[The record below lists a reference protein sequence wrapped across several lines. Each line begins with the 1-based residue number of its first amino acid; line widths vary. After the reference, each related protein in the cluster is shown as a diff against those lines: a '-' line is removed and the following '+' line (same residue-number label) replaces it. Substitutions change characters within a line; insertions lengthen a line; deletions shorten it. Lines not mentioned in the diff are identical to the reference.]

1 MVLDLEIII
10 IPSGGTVVKNLPA
23 NAGDTG
29 LIPGLGR
36 FPRGG
41 NGNCSSILARIMP
54 WTEERRK
61 VSKKKVDRGLR
72 RRPGREDE

>member
-1 MVLDLEIII
+1 MQFLTAVSPQSSSTPSWKIETKYSTRVL
-10 IPSGGTVVKNLPA
+10 
-23 NAGDTG
+23 TG
-29 LIPGLGR
+29 
-36 FPRGG
+36 
-41 NGNCSSILARIMP
+41 N